1 MIKHQILYIFHN
13 LSISEVGIC
22 SDRFQAFAMFLG
34 NGGGL
39 GVKHKGD
46 SQ

>member
-1 MIKHQILYIFHN
+1 MIKHQILYITHN
-13 LSISEVGIC
+13 LCIAQVGVGGY
-22 SDRFQAFAMFLG
+22 RFQAFAMFLV

-39 GVKHKGD
+39 RMQNKGD